1 MDKKIIIKLVI
12 TFGLLVILSA
22 CTMRASRAP
31 ALKTTPA
38 PEIPFAVS
46 SGQMMA
52 EAAPES
58 IMVADAVGG
67 NPEDNGSSNEEDEE
81 PTKESHVPPTYS
93 LQKGEWP
100 MCIARRYDLDPVAML
115 NLSGLSFESK
125 PDIGFT
131 LKLPQNTTW
140 PSKFGARAFRE
151 HPVDRTVVAG
161 ETIYTISCSY
171 GDVDPSGIVSEN
183 NLEAPYKLSAGQVL
197 HIP

>member
-1 MDKKIIIKLVI
+1 MDKKLTIKLVI

-31 ALKTTPA
+31 VLKTTPA

-46 SGQMMA
+46 SGQMVA
-52 EAAPES
+52 EAVTETA
-58 IMVADAVGG
+58 AAANGTGG
-67 NPEDNGSSNEEDEE
+67 NPDGSVSSDSEEE
-81 PTKESHVPPTYS
+81 PTKESHIPPTYS

-100 MCIARRYDLDPVAML
+100 MCIARRYDLDPTAML

-125 PDIGFT
+125 PDVGFV

-140 PSKFGARAFRE
+140 PSKFGARALRE

-161 ETIYTISCSY
+161 ETIYTIACSY
-171 GDVDPSGIVSEN
+171 GDVDPSSIVSEN
-183 NLEAPYKLSAGQVL
+183 NLEAPFKLSGGQVL